1 MTDDKLFTPEFVYE
15 ICVGLAIH
23 DFLTKDLPMQIV
35 SDRYSK
41 GLTEYY
47 RQVSEVEISHPAEEI
62 LRFLSEQKKP
72 QYEAHEK
79 ANFFVFNRLKF
90 DGIRGE
96 RKLKG
101 IFGNAFTGDKKKK
114 YSVEEKVKNFKAFVF
129 AIRAGTVEKA
139 PVGWSIKNEDQ
150 EELMC
155 LGEILAKDISID
167 NLL

>member
-23 DFLTKDLPMQIV
+23 DYLTKDLPLQIV

-41 GLTEYY
+41 GLTEHY

-114 YSVEEKVKNFKAFVF
+114 IFGRRNSQKFQSLCFCY
-129 AIRAGTVEKA
+129 
-139 PVGWSIKNEDQ
+139 
-150 EELMC
+150 
-155 LGEILAKDISID
+155 
-167 NLL
+167 

>member
-23 DFLTKDLPMQIV
+23 DFLTKDLPLQIV

-41 GLTEYY
+41 GLTEHY
-47 RQVSEVEISHPAEEI
+47 RQVSEVEISHPTEEI

-101 IFGNAFTGDKKKK
+101 IFGNAFTGDKKK
-114 YSVEEKVKNFKAFVF
+114 N
-129 AIRAGTVEKA
+129 
-139 PVGWSIKNEDQ
+139 
-150 EELMC
+150 
-155 LGEILAKDISID
+155 ILSKKQLKILKPLF
-167 NLL
+167 LL

>member
-23 DFLTKDLPMQIV
+23 DYLTKDLPLQIV

-41 GLTEYY
+41 GLTEHY

-90 DGIRGE
+90 DGIKGE

-101 IFGNAFTGDKKKK
+101 IFGNAFTGDKKK
-114 YSVEEKVKNFKAFVF
+114 N
-129 AIRAGTVEKA
+129 IRLKKQ
-139 PVGWSIKNEDQ
+139 SK
-150 EELMC
+150 
-155 LGEILAKDISID
+155 ILKPLF
-167 NLL
+167 LL

>member
-41 GLTEYY
+41 CLTEHY

-90 DGIRGE
+90 DGIKGE

-101 IFGNAFTGDKKKK
+101 IFGNAFTGDKKK
-114 YSVEEKVKNFKAFVF
+114 N
-129 AIRAGTVEKA
+129 IRSKKQ
-139 PVGWSIKNEDQ
+139 SK
-150 EELMC
+150 
-155 LGEILAKDISID
+155 ILKPLF
-167 NLL
+167 LL

>member
-41 GLTEYY
+41 GLTEHY

-90 DGIRGE
+90 DGIKGE

-101 IFGNAFTGDKKKK
+101 IFGNAFTGDKKK
-114 YSVEEKVKNFKAFVF
+114 N
-129 AIRAGTVEKA
+129 IRLKKQ
-139 PVGWSIKNEDQ
+139 SK
-150 EELMC
+150 
-155 LGEILAKDISID
+155 ILKPLF
-167 NLL
+167 LL

>member
-1 MTDDKLFTPEFVYE
+1 M
-15 ICVGLAIH
+15 
-23 DFLTKDLPMQIV
+23 

-41 GLTEYY
+41 GLTEHY

-90 DGIRGE
+90 DGIKGE

-114 YSVEEKVKNFKAFVF
+114 YSVEETVKNFKAFVF
-129 AIRAGTVEKA
+129 MRT
-139 PVGWSIKNEDQ
+139 PVVCNNFYFLIFIKF
-150 EELMC
+150 
-155 LGEILAKDISID
+155 GRIFIIKDIYITPSK
-167 NLL
+167 NN

>member
-41 GLTEYY
+41 GLTEHY

-90 DGIRGE
+90 DGIRGCLLYTSPSP
-96 RKLKG
+96 RDPKTSRMPSSALRAATAKLAPLAP
-101 IFGNAFTGDKKKK
+101 N
-114 YSVEEKVKNFKAFVF
+114 EF
-129 AIRAGTVEKA
+129 AT
-139 PVGWSIKNEDQ
+139 D
-150 EELMC
+150 
-155 LGEILAKDISID
+155 
-167 NLL
+167 

>member
-1 MTDDKLFTPEFVYE
+1 
-15 ICVGLAIH
+15 
-23 DFLTKDLPMQIV
+23 
-35 SDRYSK
+35 
-41 GLTEYY
+41 
-47 RQVSEVEISHPAEEI
+47 
-62 LRFLSEQKKP
+62 
-72 QYEAHEK
+72 
-79 ANFFVFNRLKF
+79 VFNRLKF
-90 DGIRGE
+90 DGIKGE

-114 YSVEEKVKNFKAFVF
+114 YSVEETVKNFKAFVF